1 MRKKSQCGSLAAY
14 AAENFSGYVV
24 YFIIDG
30 IVMTRVGGLLPVG
43 FPELP
48 EERVRIW
55 T

>member
-1 MRKKSQCGSLAAY
+1 MRKESQCGSLAAC
-14 AAENFSGYVV
+14 AAENDSGSVV

-30 IVMTRVGGLLPVG
+30 IVMTPVGGLLPVG